1 MAKKDKKTIQD
12 LKRRLLEA
20 IRILSAEGVLDG
32 SGHLSAKIPGT
43 ETFIINPRYAGVLA
57 DPVDLCGVDFSAKRV
72 AGTEPIPLETVIHSV
87 IYKSRPDV
95 GA

>member
-1 MAKKDKKTIQD
+1 MAKKDHKTIQD

-57 DPVDLCGVDFSAKRV
+57 DPADLCIVDFSAKRV
-72 AGTEPIPLETVIHSV
+72 AICDWLRKCRNFGESG
-87 IYKSRPDV
+87 S
-95 GA
+95 